1 MRTTVYGTIYDSSG
15 LPYKG
20 ALVKFLPNAP
30 FRSEN
35 EWIQDVEVKT
45 VTNSYGRFEVDLPPS
60 TGDNFYFLTV
70 VYDKTTTRPVV
81 IPVSDSPISFLDL
94 EKYLFPHERMEMLGD
109 C

>member
-15 LPYKG
+15 SPYRG
-20 ALVKFLPNAP
+20 AIVKFLPNAP
-30 FRSEN
+30 FISGQ
-35 EWIQDVEVKT
+35 EWIQDVEVRA
-45 VTNSYGRFEVDLPPS
+45 VTNSYGRFEVDLPP
-60 TGDNFYFLTV
+60 TQGDNFYFLTV

-81 IPVSDSPISFLDL
+81 IPKSDAPVDYLDL